1 MLSVIFRM
9 APKTRND
16 SSSGLADIVGSGER
30 MLQTELPTLRAVLRH
45 GIFLQEMALL
55 EEDVDRRNFPI
66 KELAVTLPGDVIAS
80 WRRAN
85 KQFTQPV
92 IIANSSVERKI
103 QVLFDRVFPNL
114 PPPLISLKVP
124 CSL

>member
-1 MLSVIFRM
+1 
-9 APKTRND
+9 
-16 SSSGLADIVGSGER
+16 

-66 KELAVTLPGDVIAS
+66 KELAVTLSGEVIAI

-114 PPPLISLKVP
+114 PPPPKFD
-124 CSL
+124 